1 MPVKAAG
8 QKKTARL
15 KKKECQRQTHTVFL
29 KTMDE
34 TTEQLQIDYT
44 GGYKVHLKDFDG
56 PLDLLLHLIKNA
68 KLDIKDIFV
77 SEITSQYLEY
87 MKQLDTIDLERA
99 SEFLEVAATLLEMKS
114 KSLLPNEKELAT
126 PDGEDEGS
134 RLIRRLEEYRLI
146 QEAGE
151 KLRQLENV
159 DRFYKLPDASAGDF
173 RDVLKS
179 LTLDGLLDAFTTL
192 LHKVI
197 KESEPIPPKEIKKD
211 RFTVAEKMSHIKDA
225 IVFRK
230 TVSFFELFSRDYS
243 RSEIINT
250 FLALLELLKL
260 QIVTAAQNAAFDD
273 IAITY
278 NETQPPEE
286 VESQG

>member
-1 MPVKAAG
+1 
-8 QKKTARL
+8 
-15 KKKECQRQTHTVFL
+15 
-29 KTMDE
+29 MDE
-34 TTEQLQIDYT
+34 TGQQLHIDYN

-77 SEITSQYLEY
+77 SEITAQYLEY
-87 MKQLDTIDLERA
+87 MKQLDSIDLERA

-114 KSLLPNEKELAT
+114 KSLLPNEEILIT
-126 PDGEDEGS
+126 PEGEDEGS

-151 KLRQLENV
+151 KLRALENV

-173 RDVLKS
+173 RDVLRNM
-179 LTLDGLLDAFTTL
+179 TLDGLLDAFTTL

-197 KESEPIPPKEIKKD
+197 KESSPPPPKEIKKD

-225 IVFRK
+225 IEFRK
-230 TVSFFELFSRDYS
+230 TVSFFELFERDYS

-250 FLALLELLKL
+250 FLALLELLKMQL
-260 QIVTAAQNAAFDD
+260 VTAVQDAAFED
-273 IAITY
+273 ITITY
-278 NETQPPEE
+278 NEGRREE
-286 VESQG
+286 EIEN